1 MHRPQVR
8 VERVARPYYGL
19 RIAAA
24 AIIIVS
30 LGTLIYS
37 VSQLNLSLA
46 GLKFG
51 ELMQATDASLNNVVF
66 IGAALFFVITFET
79 RLKRTRVLHERW
91 SELMKAAAADA
102 AAAAATASEEL
113 SHDRPRS
120 EGFVMVPAAK
130 RSRNRRQSAS

>member
-1 MHRPQVR
+1 MADESSQKSTIQKLANQGLANRESAPQNAAPQDSPTEIAKPIIAQCR
-8 VERVARPYYGL
+8 RE
-19 RIAAA
+19 IAAA
-24 AIIIVS
+24 WTQV
-30 LGTLIYS
+30 
-37 VSQLNLSLA
+37 
-46 GLKFG
+46 
-51 ELMQATDASLNNVVF
+51 E
-66 IGAALFFVITFET
+66 AARTE
-79 RLKRTRVLHERW
+79 LKRTRVLHERW